1 MCFLSSSPPLRHTL
15 TGCGTTGS
23 QGAVVMYD
31 VKSDESFAGVEV
43 WIKELRE
50 NVQGPL
56 VIAIVG
62 NKSDAE
68 PELRMVP
75 TERGKAFALEQDCLF
90 FETSAKNDT
99 GIVELFQEM
108 CQKIVEAHIKQAVR
122 DPQPAPQ
129 DGKIFVSQG
138 TGGSA
143 GAQKQSCG
151 C

>member
-1 MCFLSSSPPLRHTL
+1 
-15 TGCGTTGS
+15 
-23 QGAVVMYD
+23 MYD
-31 VKSDESFAGVEV
+31 IRSEESFAGVEV

-62 NKSDAE
+62 NKSDVE
-68 PELRMVP
+68 PELRAVP
-75 TERGKAFALEQDCLF
+75 TERGKDFALQQDCLF

-108 CQKIVEAHIKQAVR
+108 CQKIVEAHMKQAER
-122 DPQPAPQ
+122 APQPAQQ
-129 DGKIFVSQG
+129 DGKIFVGQS
-138 TGGSA
+138 TGGNA